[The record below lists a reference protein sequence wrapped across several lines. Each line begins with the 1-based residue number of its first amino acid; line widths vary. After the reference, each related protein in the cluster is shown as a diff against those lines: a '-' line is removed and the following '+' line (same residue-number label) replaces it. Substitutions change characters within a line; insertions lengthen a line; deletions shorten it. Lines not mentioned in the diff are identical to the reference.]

1 MENIVIMHLVTVVTL
16 VTMAFAIISI
26 PWLIGVA
33 LDRLFKI
40 IRTDRDHLQ
49 TWIIGAI
56 ALIAIGLLAS
66 GIYLAY
72 TDIFT
77 YYTKP

>member
-1 MENIVIMHLVTVVTL
+1 MENSTIHLITVATL
-16 VTMAFAIISI
+16 VAMAFVIIST

-40 IRTDRDHLQ
+40 TRTDRDHVQ
-49 TWIIGAI
+49 TWMIGAI